1 MLKNPSV
8 SIITVTWNSAKDIVN
23 CINSIKKQT
32 YTDFEILLV
41 DNNSNDNSV
50 DIVRK
55 HYQDIQIIENKNNLG
70 FAEGN
75 NIGIQKASGEI
86 LAFVNPDVIL
96 DPDWLNN
103 LVTKLQSSNK
113 IGGVVGKIFYMGEKY
128 PKDAIFCTWSK
139 IDPFTATPYNFTN
152 NEPASK
158 VDYLSGAAMLVKK
171 EIIDTVGLL
180 DSNYFLYFEETDWC
194 ARMIRAG
201 YDLIYVPN
209 ALSWHAVS
217 TSTHSDEKIFYMERN
232 RIRFAIKNFDIMYF
246 PVFFIVVVIEMF
258 GLVLRDLFN
267 KNFKRTKIR
276 LRAIKWNIS
285 EFSNTLKIRN
295 KEKILLQKSG
305 NLKSYNKS
313 LPLRKFNTRHDF
325 K

>member
-1 MLKNPSV
+1 VLKNPFV
-8 SIITVTWNSAKDIVN
+8 SIITVTWNSAKDIIN

-32 YTDFEILLV
+32 YTDFEILLI

-55 HYQDIQIIENKNNLG
+55 HYPDIQIIENKKNLG

-96 DPDWLNN
+96 DPNWLNN

-113 IGGVVGKIFYMGEKY
+113 IGGVVGKIFYLGEKY

-171 EIIDTVGLL
+171 EVIDTVGLL

-232 RIRFAIKNFDIMYF
+232 RIRFAIKNFDFFYLPF
-246 PVFFIVVVIEMF
+246 FFIIHFIEFLAIF
-258 GLVLRDLFN
+258 GRDLKN
-267 KNFKRTKIR
+267 KKFHMTNIR
-276 LRAIKWNIS
+276 LKTIWWNIA
-285 EFSNTLKIRN
+285 
-295 KEKILLQKSG
+295 
-305 NLKSYNKS
+305 NLKKTISKRREDLLYLKNNNVLHSYNKN
-313 LPLRKFNTRHDF
+313 LPLRNFSP
-325 K
+325 

>member
-1 MLKNPSV
+1 VLKNPFV
-8 SIITVTWNSAKDIVN
+8 SIITVTWNNAKDIVN

-32 YTDFEILLV
+32 YTDFEILLI

-55 HYQDIQIIENKNNLG
+55 HYPDIQIIENKQNLG

-113 IGGVVGKIFYMGEKY
+113 IGGVVGKIFYLGEKY

-139 IDPFTATPYNFTN
+139 IDPFTAIPYNFTN
-152 NEPASK
+152 NESASK
-158 VDYLSGAAMLVKK
+158 VDYLSGATMVVKK
-171 EIIDTVGLL
+171 EVIDTVGLL
-180 DSNYFLYFEETDWC
+180 DANYFLYFEETDWC

-217 TSTHSDEKIFYMERN
+217 TSTYSDEKIFYMERN
-232 RIRFAIKNFDIMYF
+232 RIRFAIKNFDFFYLPF
-246 PVFFIVVVIEMF
+246 FFIIHFIEFFAIF
-258 GLVLRDLFN
+258 GRDLKN
-267 KNFKRTKIR
+267 KKFHMTNIR
-276 LRAIKWNIS
+276 LKTIWWNIV
-285 EFSNTLKIRN
+285 
-295 KEKILLQKSG
+295 
-305 NLKSYNKS
+305 NLKKTISKRREDLLYLKNNNVLHSYNKN
-313 LPLRKFNTRHDF
+313 LPLRNFSP
-325 K
+325 